1 MLLLAVCCGTW
12 ADGTLVTSLSDL
24 SEGTYYIAA
33 KYNDGYF
40 TVPKTT
46 ISGQTFNC
54 TQGSFDSETSTLEPS
69 NTAGEFVF
77 TPVSGVNNAF
87 YIYNTNLNKYLVATG
102 SKTFGYVDNGNTNY
116 GYWTFSVVTAGG
128 FSGQFSVKHSSKTH
142 YMRAYGG
149 DVKCYDGTSND
160 GVYFF
165 RKITEAAYV
174 ITPSVNNS
182 SWGSVSLDV
191 NIITATPN
199 DGYRINEESPCTV
212 TSGTATVTRS
222 GNVFTVNA
230 TSDCT
235 VQINFEAIPTHNVTW
250 SINGTNS
257 DPVSYQEGAIIT
269 FPSNPADINGMTFV
283 GWTTSAIAGT
293 SDTAPQMIT
302 SATMGTNDITFY
314 AVFANQ
320 SGETSWTET
329 SLSAMTASDVFVF
342 SNGSYAMTNNNGTSS
357 APAASLITVENGK
370 ITSEVAD
377 NLKWNVSGNATDGYT
392 FYPNGSTTTWMY
404 CNTTASSSSNNN
416 IRVGDGD
423 RKVWKFSNDG
433 YLMTNDNHTAR
444 YLSLY
449 NSQDFRGYTSTSNGA
464 FIPKL
469 YKLTAASYSNYCTT
483 VSALP
488 IPEIIMD
495 EAITMTWGETGKSVT
510 VLATINDVDYT
521 GPITFISSDPTNL
534 IVDSEGNIT
543 CNVPGQYTISATI
556 EATEEHQAA
565 QAVCNVTVNKKT
577 PEIIFAND
585 VEYKLVETGSYTQ
598 EALIDD
604 DYDGTVVYTL
614 EEDETDSGFSIEG
627 AVVSF
632 QYDGKA
638 VVKATAPETDL
649 FNGVT
654 ATYTIYA
661 ALNGLA
667 DLVGETTETEANYWY
682 VYLNEAQVTYVN
694 GQNGFF
700 EDATGGIYAYKTT
713 PTLNKV
719 YNGYFK
725 ITTKLYNSLP
735 EITEI
740 ENLDGTITDGNDWTP
755 TEITLTDLDANF
767 TNNLSRQLQLS
778 NITISDASKLNDNIN
793 IYKYDSSITFEA
805 GKTYTIIGYPYI
817 NNTTKQFRVIDAY
830 ETATITLNA
839 ACTDGTL
846 IYGTYYSDK
855 AYVMNDQ
862 LEGQVVSVDA
872 NGKLAVETAYEGG
885 DIVPANTALLIAT
898 ADEFTG
904 TKEYTI
910 TLSTGGDDWSEYNM
924 LKGTLTADEM
934 TVGENC
940 LFYRLTMHNGTTIGF
955 WWGAPDGAA
964 FSVGANKAYLAVPA
978 ETGSKIQGFTF
989 GNGGDATSISTIGNG
1004 QLTME
1009 NAYNLQGQK
1018 VGSEYKGIVIVNGK
1032 ARINK

>member
-1 MLLLAVCCGTW
+1 
-12 ADGTLVTSLSDL
+12 
-24 SEGTYYIAA
+24 
-33 KYNDGYF
+33 
-40 TVPKTT
+40 
-46 ISGQTFNC
+46 
-54 TQGSFDSETSTLEPS
+54 
-69 NTAGEFVF
+69 
-77 TPVSGVNNAF
+77 
-87 YIYNTNLNKYLVATG
+87 
-102 SKTFGYVDNGNTNY
+102 
-116 GYWTFSVVTAGG
+116 
-128 FSGQFSVKHSSKTH
+128 
-142 YMRAYGG
+142 
-149 DVKCYDGTSND
+149 
-160 GVYFF
+160 
-165 RKITEAAYV
+165 
-174 ITPSVNNS
+174 
-182 SWGSVSLDV
+182 
-191 NIITATPN
+191 
-199 DGYRINEESPCTV
+199 
-212 TSGTATVTRS
+212 
-222 GNVFTVNA
+222 
-230 TSDCT
+230 
-235 VQINFEAIPTHNVTW
+235 
-250 SINGTNS
+250 
-257 DPVSYQEGAIIT
+257 
-269 FPSNPADINGMTFV
+269 
-283 GWTTSAIAGT
+283 
-293 SDTAPQMIT
+293 
-302 SATMGTNDITFY
+302 
-314 AVFANQ
+314 
-320 SGETSWTET
+320 
-329 SLSAMTASDVFVF
+329 
-342 SNGSYAMTNNNGTSS
+342 
-357 APAASLITVENGK
+357 
-370 ITSEVAD
+370 
-377 NLKWNVSGNATDGYT
+377 
-392 FYPNGSTTTWMY
+392 
-404 CNTTASSSSNNN
+404 
-416 IRVGDGD
+416 
-423 RKVWKFSNDG
+423 
-433 YLMTNDNHTAR
+433 
-444 YLSLY
+444 
-449 NSQDFRGYTSTSNGA
+449 
-464 FIPKL
+464 
-469 YKLTAASYSNYCTT
+469 
-483 VSALP
+483 
-488 IPEIIMD
+488 MD

-543 CNVPGQYTISATI
+543 CNVPGQYTISVTI

-614 EEDETDSGFSIEG
+614 EEDETDPGFSIEG

-667 DLVGETTETEANYWY
+667 DLVGETTETEAYYWY

-713 PTLNKV
+713 PTLNKI

-740 ENLDGTITDGNDWTP
+740 ENLNGTITDGNDWTP

-767 TNNLSRQLQLS
+767 TDNLSRQLQLS

-805 GKTYTIIGYPYI
+805 GKTYTVIGYPYI

-910 TLSTGGDDWSEYNM
+910 TLSTGGDDWSQYNM
-924 LKGTLTADEM
+924 LKGTLTADDM

-940 LFYRLTMHNGTTIGF
+940 LFYRLTMHNGTQIGF
-955 WWGAPDGAA
+955 WWGAENGGA
-964 FSVGANKAYLAVPA
+964 FKPGANKAYLAVPVNQA
-978 ETGSKIQGFTF
+978 KDGFAF
-989 GNGGDATSISTIGNG
+989 GNDGDATSISTIDNG

-1009 NAYNLQGQK
+1009 NAYNLQGQE

-1032 ARINK
+1032 KFINK